1 MENER
6 NESFKKRDYSIRT
19 IHKNLVCKILFLSS
33 LRRVGMTKKEIHE
46 ELKRSMQTPVKPE
59 TVRNLLNDLQ
69 HENRVF
75 KFKKKYLLD
84 LFFDDGWS
92 VFARFLEEFLY
103 TTQHNLKEIPLQKIH
118 SHRYI
123 FSDNLENE
131 IYNFGNV
138 IGAFIMYV
146 LVESFRPN
154 ERMIGREARDQIWKS
169 FLERAVYMP
178 YILDRFKG
186 QLPEGMDIYQISLGS
201 DNQSFDKIHNA
212 YNNVYPGFS
221 EFIDKSFKDHVR
233 SAVPFEPCDHE
244 WRKVKVHKIGDRH
257 ECRKCL
263 GLAKEEDFEPVS
275 N

>member
-1 MENER
+1 MKNEKNER
-6 NESFKKRDYSIRT
+6 VNKRDYTVRT
-19 IHKNLVCKILFLSS
+19 IHKGSICRILFLSS
-33 LRRVGMTKKEIHE
+33 LHRKGLTVKQIHARM
-46 ELKRSMQTPVKPE
+46 KSVSDR
-59 TVRNLLNDLQ
+59 TVYNLLKELIIED
-69 HENRVF
+69 RVF
-75 KFKKKYLLD
+75 ESKRKFFLN

-92 VFARFLEEFLY
+92 VFARFLEEFLLR
-103 TTQHNLKEIPLQKIH
+103 QHNLKELLLPKIR
-118 SHRYI
+118 SNGYI
-123 FSDNLENE
+123 FSDDLENE

-138 IGAFIMYV
+138 MGAFIMYV
-146 LVESFRPN
+146 LVESFRSN

-178 YILDRFKG
+178 YILDRFKD
-186 QLPEGMDIYQISLGS
+186 QLPEGMDIYQISLGR